1 MNHYGNHMPACSGSG
16 LRFCNSSKRK
26 TMTPNLI
33 ARKNLFGLSEYFFRN
48 ALWWER
54 AGVMTL
60 SKMFV
65 IAWERCLDLR
75 DKLR

>member
-1 MNHYGNHMPACSGSG
+1 MNTYGNHMPACGSGS
-16 LRFCNSSKRK
+16 LRFCNSSKPK
-26 TMTPNLI
+26 TMTNLI
-33 ARKNLFGLSEYFFRN
+33 ARKNLFRLSEYFFSL

-60 SKMFV
+60 QKIFFR
-65 IAWERCLDLR
+65 AWEKCLDTR

>member
-1 MNHYGNHMPACSGSG
+1 
-16 LRFCNSSKRK
+16 
-26 TMTPNLI
+26 MTLNLI
-33 ARKNLFGLSEYFFRN
+33 ARKNLFRLSEVFFSL

-60 SKMFV
+60 QKVFMT
-65 IAWERCLDLR
+65 AWQKCLDTR